1 MAITKDGDGYLLDIR
16 PAGRSGPRIRRK
28 YDTRKE
34 AKLREAEFI
43 SLYSKAPE
51 QFERDK
57 RKLSTLVQ
65 LWYQL
70 HGSTLK
76 DHKYRYSRTLA
87 LCEKLGDPA
96 VYKFSAKDFA
106 RYRELQLKE
115 GKSKSTLNHE
125 LRYLRAVFSE
135 LIRLDYYKGINPLSK
150 IRTFKLP
157 QSELIF
163 LTVDQLNLL
172 LDECKKSTNSHLYPV
187 VLLSLATGARISES
201 NGLKRRNL
209 LSDRV
214 VFTDTKNGKNRVI
227 PVKPSLIRYLRLKA
241 FPAPQDKLFAS
252 CKGAF
257 RSAIERSGI
266 QLPAGQ
272 LTHVM
277 RHTFAS
283 HFIMNGGSLKVLQEL
298 LGHEDIKTTMIY
310 AHLAPDYLESV
321 LDLGVY
327 SELRKLI
334 IDKSG
339 T

>member
-1 MAITKDGDGYLLDIR
+1 MSIKPEGKGFRLDIY
-16 PAGRSGPRIRRK
+16 PAGRDGPRIRRK

-57 RKLSTLVQ
+57 RKLSILVQ

-87 LCEKLGDPA
+87 LCEKLGDPV

-106 RYRELQLKE
+106 RYRELQLNE

-135 LIRLDYYKGINPLSK
+135 LIRLDYFKGINPLSK

-157 QSELIF
+157 QSELTF
-163 LTVDQLNLL
+163 LTIDQINLL
-172 LDECKKSTNSHLYPV
+172 LVECKKSTNSHLYPV

-201 NGLKRRNL
+201 NGVKRKDL
-209 LSDRV
+209 LADRV
-214 VFTDTKNGKNRVI
+214 VYHDTKNSKNRVV
-227 PVKPSLIRYLRLKA
+227 PVKPSLIRYLKLKA
-241 FPAPQDKLFAS
+241 FPVSQQRLFAP

-257 RSAIERSGI
+257 RSALKRTGIE
-266 QLPAGQ
+266 LPKGQ

-283 HFIMNGGSLKVLQEL
+283 HFVMNGGSLKVLQEL
-298 LGHEDIKTTMIY
+298 LGHQDIKTTMIY

-327 SELRKLI
+327 SELRRQN
-334 IDKSG
+334 IDESG